1 VESIARWEVML
12 RANAIVSGAYVI
24 SANRLGKEHGVA
36 FAGHSLI
43 IAPGGDL
50 VLDLD
55 QKEGL
60 ALFDL
65 DLDLSAQAKQHYP
78 VRMSID

>member
-1 VESIARWEVML
+1 
-12 RANAIVSGAYVI
+12 VI
-24 SANRLGKEHGVA
+24 SANRLGEEHGVA

-50 VLDLD
+50 VLDL
-55 QKEGL
+55 QQQEGV

-65 DLDLSAQAKQHYP
+65 DLELAAQAKQRYP
-78 VRMSID
+78 VRMSMD